1 MFCLRN
7 VNIFIN
13 KIQERILTLITND
26 KTTTFKH
33 LLQANNEVTT
43 HQRNLQVLMMEV
55 LKIII
60 DFAPTIIQEFFLFRE
75 NTHNTGNFQIKS
87 IESAVKY
94 GTPVLQANVP
104 EKYESEASLHTFKTK
119 IETWKCETSSIC
131 KIAFQPIS
139 SQCCIDIPP
148 ENKKKARMSQNE
160 LKNKDRA
167 SKEFFLFF
175 KDFFDKFIGLFIYL
189 FIYLLSFTS
198 LNIEKKLF
206 LS

>member
-60 DFAPTIIQEFFLFRE
+60 DFAPTII
-75 NTHNTGNFQIKS
+75 
-87 IESAVKY
+87 
-94 GTPVLQANVP
+94 
-104 EKYESEASLHTFKTK
+104 
-119 IETWKCETSSIC
+119 
-131 KIAFQPIS
+131 
-139 SQCCIDIPP
+139 
-148 ENKKKARMSQNE
+148 
-160 LKNKDRA
+160 
-167 SKEFFLFF
+167 
-175 KDFFDKFIGLFIYL
+175 
-189 FIYLLSFTS
+189 
-198 LNIEKKLF
+198 
-206 LS
+206 